1 MTDKEIKGRIKNIN
15 DTVKITR
22 AMQMI
27 ATTKIYACQKRRDNA
42 AAYMEDA
49 KKTAG
54 VAMRFMPATHPLFQ
68 SSDVQKHAYVVI
80 AGDKGL
86 CGDYNAQML
95 SFAEKQF
102 VLGET
107 RPKIYVIGY
116 VVKEYFKGKNC
127 SLIGTYVHSQLEPS
141 VTDAVKLADDLL
153 KGFEKGDF
161 ADVSIIYAEVKEH
174 GETTPAVM
182 KLLPMTYAP
191 AAESDRVLG
200 ACNGENI
207 LREMLIGLCIGV
219 FFGAI
224 TTLVTWGWQHNVE
237 LGVVVGIAMAVNMTM
252 ATIIG
257 TFTPFALKTVNID
270 PAVASGPVIATT
282 IDVIGLAIYFTM
294 VSAFLLNRI
303 IG

>member
-49 KKTAG
+49 KKTAR

-68 SSDVQKHAYVVI
+68 LSNVQKHAYVVI

-161 ADVSIIYAEVKEH
+161 ADVSIIYAEVKER

-207 LREMLIGLCIGV
+207 LREMLICTL
-219 FFGAI
+219 FWAI
-224 TTLVTWGWQHNVE
+224 SSSAL
-237 LGVVVGIAMAVNMTM
+237 AVNYRRAAAMRQ
-252 ATIIG
+252 ATINGENMLDDLRIQYNRSRQDKI
-257 TFTPFALKTVNID
+257 TNELND
-270 PAVASGPVIATT
+270 AVATT
-282 IDVIGLAIYFTM
+282 FGKQ
-294 VSAFLLNRI
+294 R
-303 IG
+303 